1 MQRSPVQGRE
11 VLSILSLVSHFCP
24 LVHCVSVPPPPPPLQ
39 QCSNVCWRGGGIA
52 RGARSSHL
60 ARIRRLQASKPEQAA
75 APESTGHKELFQ
87 CDVVFTLSDTCCRKS
102 IWHCGECTDC
112 PPPAVAPPRPKN
124 VHSARIGPS
133 CKILFI
139 TVSASSMFLMLSC
152 LHFYSPCTRC
162 RRLPSF
168 DFNFVMERRLLTPLL
183 TVMSE
188 WDRLR
193 FGASSSH

>member
-1 MQRSPVQGRE
+1 MRARWRRRKRRGGRQFKAAQCCPPYHWYHIS
-11 VLSILSLVSHFCP
+11 VHSFMTSLYP
-24 LVHCVSVPPPPPPLQ
+24 LLLHCN
-39 QCSNVCWRGGGIA
+39 NVVTCVGGGGGIA

-162 RRLPSF
+162 RRCPILI
-168 DFNFVMERRLLTPLL
+168 LT
-183 TVMSE
+183 S
-188 WDRLR
+188 
-193 FGASSSH
+193 